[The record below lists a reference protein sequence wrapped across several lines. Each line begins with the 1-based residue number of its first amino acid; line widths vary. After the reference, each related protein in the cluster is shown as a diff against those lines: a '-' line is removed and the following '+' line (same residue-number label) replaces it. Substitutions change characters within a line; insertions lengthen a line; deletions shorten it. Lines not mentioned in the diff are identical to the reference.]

1 MLSPCTEPRSK
12 GTASRAVASDTLS
25 TTHGYF
31 ARVQNKPVTRLR
43 VPSPGA
49 RETIPLS
56 GAQLLRRDSEQPLEV
71 PGEMALIGKTYCA
84 RHFGQG
90 LLAGSS

>member
-12 GTASRAVASDTLS
+12 GAASRRIGHAVNPL
-25 TTHGYF
+25 HGDF

-43 VPSPGA
+43 VRSPAA

-56 GAQLLRRDSEQPLEV
+56 GAQLLRCDSEQPLEV
-71 PGEMALIGKTYCA
+71 PGEMALIGKTHCA
-84 RHFGQG
+84 GHFGQG
-90 LLAGSS
+90 LLARPS